1 MNAMP
6 VSGIL
11 SPADRI
17 VTASPDQTVAD
28 AAAAMSARNVGSVI
42 VVDGPDHEVVGIM
55 TERDMMARIVA
66 CRIDPEAVKVGQV
79 MNRQIESCSPETP
92 ICDAQATMAR
102 KNIRHLPVLQGG
114 RIVGILSNRDVLLQQ
129 LANVQSIGYGLA
141 RLVEQFRT
149 VFPTICDPAA

>member
-1 MNAMP
+1 MTAMP
-6 VSGIL
+6 VSGFL

-17 VTASPDQTVAD
+17 VTVNPHQTVAD
-28 AAAAMSARNVGSVI
+28 AAVAMSTRNVGSVI
-42 VVDGPDHEVVGIM
+42 VVEGPDHQVVGIM
-55 TERDMMARIVA
+55 TERDLMARIVA
-66 CRIDPEAVKVGQV
+66 CRLDPEAVKVGQI
-79 MNRQIESCSPETP
+79 MNRQVESCSADTP

-102 KNIRHLPVLQGG
+102 KNIRHMPVLEDG
-114 RIVGILSNRDVLLQQ
+114 RIVGILSSRDVLLQQ